1 LVLTRRTI
9 ALAASFTLA
18 APALAGEPGGF
29 RVGLYLGETAAAC
42 AVGVPVAV
50 GGFYFAAL
58 YTSISDD
65 AYD

>member
-1 LVLTRRTI
+1 MVLNKRAIVI
-9 ALAASFTLA
+9 AGCVALA

-29 RVGLYLGETAAAC
+29 RIGLYLGETAAAC
-42 AVGVPVAV
+42 AVSIPVAV

-58 YTSISDD
+58 FTSTSDD